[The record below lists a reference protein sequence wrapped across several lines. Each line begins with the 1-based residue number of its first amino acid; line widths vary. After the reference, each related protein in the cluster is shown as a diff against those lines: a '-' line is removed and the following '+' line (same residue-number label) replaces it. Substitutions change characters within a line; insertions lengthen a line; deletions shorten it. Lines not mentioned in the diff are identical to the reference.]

1 MIGGNSNKGKETLG
15 IYIDP
20 AAIHVLQARPGKGK
34 AEVEHLVKIPTGFS
48 YKEGIMR
55 PLSLNNDFFSE
66 KAPWITPFKQA
77 VKKVSWRTTSATVS
91 FSQHFGILRYFVM
104 PFVER
109 KYWSKSI
116 PIESKK
122 YIPVAFEEVIYDF
135 TAYPSE
141 EGKKLGVLFGLTQ
154 RKSVEFLFSVFKEA
168 GLQLAALEM
177 SACSMERVLAFTDP
191 KEHDEKAYVHFSGD
205 TACMLLSSGG
215 YPVLYR
221 ESDFGGTSAM
231 SERKRLDVKG
241 AFQFVNRYAG
251 GHEYKKL
258 MISGDAV
265 DTWKGPAEQESPVP
279 VEIWEPAQAG
289 GLKSNEGG
297 ALFALGA
304 ALRGSDPG
312 KLRIDIT
319 GVSASQA
326 MGQKVTS
333 YVWTAAAV
341 LGAVMLFFAF
351 LNHARIYMLDSKT
364 AALMSQV
371 GDVSSFQGQTADSI
385 RQAIETGNA
394 EARMIR
400 GLLADNE
407 MLAPKLQAIGD
418 NIPNELW
425 IDTLDYRNNLPV
437 SEMTGTGK
445 EMVLQGSTKLSGQ
458 AKFGVVDFYVKKL
471 KEAPELKLFRPPTGN
486 IEFNLDANKDE
497 PGGETVDAAA
507 DASPYRIVLSGK

>member
-1 MIGGNSNKGKETLG
+1 MIGGKSDKGRETLG
-15 IYIDP
+15 IYMDP
-20 AAIHVLQARPGKGK
+20 AAIHILQVKPGKGK
-34 AEVEHLVKIPTGFS
+34 AEVEHLLKIPTGFS
-48 YKEGIMR
+48 CKEGIMR

-77 VKKVSWRTTSATVS
+77 VKKVSWRTQNATVS

-135 TAYPSE
+135 TAYPME

-154 RKSVEFLFSVFKEA
+154 RKSVEFLFSVFKDA
-168 GLQLAALEM
+168 GLQLSSLEM

-191 KEHDEKAYVHFSGD
+191 KDHDDKAYVHFSGD
-205 TACMLLSSGG
+205 TACMILASGG

-221 ESDFGGTSAM
+221 ESDFGGSSAM

-241 AFQFVNRYAG
+241 AFQFVSRYAG
-251 GHEYKKL
+251 GREYKKL

-265 DTWKGPAEQESPVP
+265 ETWKGPAEQESPVP
-279 VEIWEPAQAG
+279 VEIWEPARAG
-289 GLKSNEGG
+289 GLKSNEAGG
-297 ALFALGA
+297 FFALGA
-304 ALRGSDPG
+304 ALRGLDPG

-319 GVSASQA
+319 GVSAGQA
-326 MGQKVTS
+326 MEQKVTS
-333 YVWTAAAV
+333 YVWTIASV
-341 LGAVMLFFAF
+341 LGALLLLFSL
-351 LNHARIYMLDSKT
+351 LNHVRIYLLNSRT

-371 GDVSSFQGQTADSI
+371 GDITAFQGQTADSI
-385 RQAIETGNA
+385 QQAIDIGKAET
-394 EARMIR
+394 RMMR

-407 MLAPKLQAIGD
+407 VLAPKLQAIGD

-425 IDTLDYRNNLPV
+425 LVTFDYRNNLPV
-437 SEMTGTGK
+437 SEMVSSGK
-445 EMVLQGSTKLSGQ
+445 EILLQGATKLSGQ
-458 AKFGVVDFYVKKL
+458 NKFSVVDFYAKKL
-471 KEAPELKLFRPPTGN
+471 KEAPELKLFLPPTGN
-486 IEFNLDANKDE
+486 IEFNLDSSTDE
-497 PGGETVDAAA
+497 TGIGRDSGAAES
-507 DASPYRIVLSGK
+507 SPYRIVLSAK

>member
-1 MIGGNSNKGKETLG
+1 MMSGKADKGKETLG

-20 AAIHVLQARPGKGK
+20 AAIHILQVRPGKAR
-34 AEVEHLVKIPTGFS
+34 AEVEHLLKIPTGFS
-48 YKEGIMR
+48 FKEGIMR

-66 KAPWITPFKQA
+66 KASWVAPFKQA
-77 VKKVSWRTTSATVS
+77 VKKVSWRTQNATVT

-135 TAYPSE
+135 TAYPME

-154 RKSVEFLFSVFKEA
+154 RKSVEFLFSVFKAA
-168 GLQLAALEM
+168 GLQLSSMEM

-191 KEHDEKAYVHFSGD
+191 KDHDDKAYVHFSGD
-205 TACMLLSSGG
+205 TACMLLASGG

-221 ESDFGGTSAM
+221 ESDFGGSSAM

-241 AFQFVNRYAG
+241 AFQFVSRYAG
-251 GHEYKKL
+251 GREYKKL

-279 VEIWEPAQAG
+279 VEIWEPAKAG
-289 GLKSNEGG
+289 GLKSNEAGSV
-297 ALFALGA
+297 FALGA
-304 ALRGSDPG
+304 ALRGAEPG
-312 KLRIDIT
+312 KIRLDMT
-319 GVSASQA
+319 GVSASQEMERKA
-326 MGQKVTS
+326 TA
-333 YVWTAAAV
+333 YVWTIASV
-341 LGAVMLFFAF
+341 LGAF
-351 LNHARIYMLDSKT
+351 LLLLSLVNHVRIYMLESST

-371 GDVSSFQGQTADSI
+371 GDISEFQGKTPDSI

-394 EARMIR
+394 EARMVR
-400 GLLADNE
+400 GLLSDKDS
-407 MLAPKLQAIGD
+407 LAPKLQAIGD

-425 IDTLDYRNNLPV
+425 IQNLNYRNNLPV
-437 SEMTGTGK
+437 SEMLESGK
-445 EMVLQGSTKLSGQ
+445 EIILIGSTKLKGQ
-458 AKFGVVDFYVKKL
+458 AKFSMVDFYAKKL
-471 KEAPELKLFRPPTGN
+471 KAAPELKAFHPPSGN
-486 IEFNLDANKDE
+486 IEFNLEANKDE
-497 PGGETVDAAA
+497 IGGEKEEGPV
-507 DASPYRIVLSGK
+507 DASPYRMVFTAK